1 MTGLRVEAV
10 RLTPASAADQA
21 VGLLGFVRATVCGL
35 VVDRI
40 ALRRSLTGALVLT
53 FPDHADRTGRRHAVV
68 RPVDDDVRRE
78 VTRLILAALG
88 RDGAATA
95 GQEAQGESGP

>member
-1 MTGLRVEAV
+1 VTGLRVEAV

-21 VGLLGFVRATVCGL
+21 IGLLGFVRATIGGL

-53 FPDHADRTGRRHAVV
+53 FPDRADRTGRRHAVV
-68 RPVDDDVRRE
+68 RPADDAVRQALTRE
-78 VTRLILAALG
+78 ILGALAL
-88 RDGAATA
+88 DAAATA
-95 GQEAQGESGP
+95 RPDAQEESGP